1 MEIAEAQGVESEVSE
16 ALRGNDVALIVD
28 CHSFP
33 SVAHPFES
41 DGAIPRPDICIGTD
55 RYHTPDDLLELV
67 QSYFLEKGYS
77 VAINSPYSGTYV
89 PLYYYQRNKK
99 CLSIMIEV
107 NRSLYMDEATG
118 EKLPSFEN
126 IQGQIMV
133 LLELM
138 KESLSKIYFTTTA

>member
-1 MEIAEAQGVESEVSE
+1 MIAYSVESWE
-16 ALRGNDVALIVD
+16 IV
-28 CHSFP
+28 
-33 SVAHPFES
+33 
-41 DGAIPRPDICIGTD
+41 
-55 RYHTPDDLLELV
+55 
-67 QSYFLEKGYS
+67 
-77 VAINSPYSGTYV
+77 N
-89 PLYYYQRNKK
+89 YYQRNKK